1 MMIALLS
8 KLDLMQHTR
17 ARNLVIMVLLLA
29 FGVCFEVSYFNK
41 KGSNEH
47 YSSAIHYTPE
57 SHDFPL
63 SIPLSTGE
71 GCSGIGD
78 DFWEEDG
85 NFIDLSTISVFS
97 SESIY
102 FHHQSNSQL
111 QESLNLPF
119 TPPESVTLNWI

>member
-1 MMIALLS
+1 MIALLS
-8 KLDLMQHTR
+8 KSELILPIR
-17 ARNLVIMVLLLA
+17 VKNPVILLLLLA
-29 FGVCFEVSYFNK
+29 LGVCFEVSYFNK

-47 YSSAIHYTPE
+47 YSSVIRYTPE
-57 SHDFPL
+57 SPGFPL

-71 GCSGIGD
+71 WASSIGD

-85 NFIDLSTISVFS
+85 NFIDLSIISVFS

-102 FHHQSNSQL
+102 FHHQSNSLL

-119 TPPESVTLNWI
+119 TPPESVTLNLI